1 MKTGPNV
8 WTLDE
13 GYGIDVIYLDYR
25 KAFDTVPHQRLIYKL
40 QLLGFEGKL
49 LTNMVAVFLGKPVNE
64 SGGQWTFLSMVRG
77 HERSAARFS
86 SGSSAVSHI
95 R

>member
-1 MKTGPNV
+1 
-8 WTLDE
+8 
-13 GYGIDVIYLDYR
+13 
-25 KAFDTVPHQRLIYKL
+25 
-40 QLLGFEGKL
+40 
-49 LTNMVAVFLGKPVNE
+49 MVAVFLGKQFNE

-77 HERSAARFS
+77 HEWSAAAAGFR